1 MISQRSGNTI
11 ISEENDDMEGVEVKD
26 KEKEQRK
33 QEEKKKQAKEYE
45 QYVKQFT
52 PSPKYFSNCLKAF
65 IVGGLICVAAFYVQG
80 LFMDRGMNEKDA
92 GTLITVILV
101 CSAQLLTGLGVYDTI
116 GKFAGAGSIIPITGF
131 ANSMVA
137 PAIEYKKEGIVL
149 GVGAKLF
156 SLAGPVL
163 VCGISASVIIGIVYY
178 FI

>member
-1 MISQRSGNTI
+1 MDG
-11 ISEENDDMEGVEVKD
+11 
-26 KEKEQRK
+26 KEQQK
-33 QEEKKKQAKEYE
+33 KEAKKKQVKEYE

-52 PSPKYFSNCLKAF
+52 PKPKYFSNCVKAF
-65 IVGGLICVAAFYVQG
+65 VVGGLICAAAYYVQG
-80 LFMDRGMNEKDA
+80 LFMGRGMSEKDSA
-92 GTLITVILV
+92 TAVTVILV
-101 CSAQLLTGLGVYDTI
+101 CGAQLLTGLGVYDTI

-163 VCGISASVIIGIVYY
+163 VCGISASVVVGLIYWIV
-178 FI
+178 